1 MTTFRPPRRDHFTS
15 TRRACAALCASVVS
29 GCAAPP
35 ASDLGC
41 DRACLVG
48 VTQRYFEALGLRAPQ
63 RAGLANGARITENG
77 AQVDSTGSVFGSAR
91 PVRWHQVFAD
101 PQTGQVAA
109 FARYDDA
116 QGPVLYAAR
125 LKVRQRQITEVE
137 ALVNRRGAHPFFAP
151 EALSGPRALFDAE
164 VPATRR
170 LDRNIANTYFDAIE
184 QHSSDVAPF
193 ADECM
198 RIENGVRTTDN
209 PQQNLPRGCRTGMQM
224 FTYIPTVRDRSF
236 PVVDVARGV
245 VFAWAVF
252 DMPGKVTT
260 AVVDGQTIELPPRV
274 REPKSMRLAEVFK
287 IVDGQIHTIE
297 AFIRYEPLGATTG
310 WPRTGD

>member
-1 MTTFRPPRRDHFTS
+1 GRRCAFAAQHVLLHHAVRLSWTIVVCTLSTSDGAALRWGDDPVQARAYRHGARSCTRHAVMTTFRPPRRDHFTS

-63 RAGLANGARITENG
+63 RAGLASGARISENG
-77 AQVDSTGSVFGSAR
+77 AQVDSSGSVFGSAR

-151 EALSGPRALFDAE
+151 
-164 VPATRR
+164 
-170 LDRNIANTYFDAIE
+170 
-184 QHSSDVAPF
+184 
-193 ADECM
+193 
-198 RIENGVRTTDN
+198 
-209 PQQNLPRGCRTGMQM
+209 
-224 FTYIPTVRDRSF
+224 
-236 PVVDVARGV
+236 
-245 VFAWAVF
+245 
-252 DMPGKVTT
+252 
-260 AVVDGQTIELPPRV
+260 
-274 REPKSMRLAEVFK
+274 
-287 IVDGQIHTIE
+287 
-297 AFIRYEPLGATTG
+297 
-310 WPRTGD
+310 